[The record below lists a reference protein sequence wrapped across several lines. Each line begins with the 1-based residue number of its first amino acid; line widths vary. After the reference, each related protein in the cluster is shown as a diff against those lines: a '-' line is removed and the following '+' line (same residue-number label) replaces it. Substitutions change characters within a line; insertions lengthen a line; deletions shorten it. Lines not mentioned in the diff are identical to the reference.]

1 MLKPLHIV
9 AMGVLLVGTL
19 SAQLPPLSPA
29 HLNPAVEK
37 LASGKP
43 IYGLLTQD
51 LSRENARTLGRRD
64 TDFIFID
71 MEHSPM
77 NMEAL
82 ANFVA
87 AMNSSTPS
95 CG

>member
-1 MLKPLHIV
+1 MHFTLLQRVNRVRNLGLAV
-9 AMGVLLVGTL
+9 AVSVLLASTL

-29 HLNPAVEK
+29 HLNPAIEK

-51 LSRENARTLGRRD
+51 ISRENARTVSRRD

-71 MEHSPM
+71 MEHSP
-77 NMEAL
+77 NGL
-82 ANFVA
+82 AE
-87 AMNSSTPS
+87 
-95 CG
+95 